1 MKVGIF
7 INTTKTEANKAA
19 NKFSKML
26 IENNIDYKVV
36 NLKSDCKDVDVIAVF
51 GGDGTILS
59 VVESAIE
66 YDVPIFAVNEG
77 TLGFLSSIESNE
89 LQNAVQIIKDTSNI
103 QKRSVIKVI
112 TNDKTYYALN
122 EAIVQRIITGN
133 FMCGIA
139 RLNLDI
145 NNQFV
150 DSYNVDGIIIST
162 PTGSTAYSL
171 SAGGAILTPDLPAL
185 IVTPI
190 CPHSLHNRPIVY
202 PDSYQA
208 TIKVLENSTKV
219 GLFID
224 GKFIKEIKGGD
235 KIEIVK
241 SRRMVKFYKSNEQ
254 FFEKLLKK
262 LNKWSETK

>member
-26 IENNIDYKVV
+26 IENNIEYKVV

-59 VVESAIE
+59 VVDSAIE
-66 YDVPIFAVNEG
+66 YDIPIFAVNEG

-89 LQNAVQIIKDTSNI
+89 LASAVDIIKDTSSI

-112 TNDKTYYALN
+112 SNDKTYYALN
-122 EAIVQRIITGN
+122 EVIVQRVITGK
-133 FMCGIA
+133 FTCGIT
-139 RLNLDI
+139 RLNLEI

-150 DSYNVDGIIIST
+150 DSYDVDGLIVST

-185 IVTPI
+185 IATPI
-190 CPHSLHNRPIVY
+190 CAHSLHSRPIVY
-202 PDSYQA
+202 PDNYQT
-208 TIKVLENSTKV
+208 TITVLNNSTKV
-219 GLFID
+219 GLFVD
-224 GKFIKEIKGGD
+224 GKFIKEVKCGD
-235 KIEIVK
+235 KIDVVK
-241 SRRMVKFYKSNEQ
+241 SKRMVKFYKSNEQ
-254 FFEKLLKK
+254 FFDKLLKK
-262 LNKWSETK
+262 LNKWSGTN